1 MSGYT
6 KIIHSPYTLYVSF
19 RSVGGRKK
27 FDFLMDRFNSSF
39 PSKVWDEKY
48 HAWQLAPDDLA
59 KVIRF
64 SKSVFGAQGYVLQG
78 ENTTTDFPSQPS
90 FL

>member
-1 MSGYT
+1 MSGYA

-39 PSKVWDEKY
+39 PSKVWDEKRRT
-48 HAWQLAPDDLA
+48 WQLAPDDLL
-59 KVIRF
+59 KVVRF
-64 SKSVFGAQGYVLQG
+64 SVAVFGTQGYILQS
-78 ENTTTDFPSQPS
+78 ENTTTELSSQPS
-90 FL
+90 LL